1 MATGLQSAEQAFCQQ
16 VQAALAAAVSA
27 LCDIAHLDEGRIQR
41 LTEQEAATLNLQV
54 LDNRYADTLR
64 QACSQLMSL
73 PGTTSLQET
82 ALPLE
87 HVTDM

>member
-1 MATGLQSAEQAFCQQ
+1 MEQQGGIIAACIDELATGLQSAEQAFRQQ

-54 LDNRYADTLR
+54 LENRWADTH
-64 QACSQLMSL
+64 QE
-73 PGTTSLQET
+73 PGCVAGNPPS
-82 ALPLE
+82 
-87 HVTDM
+87 